1 MIGGVLLQNVFRHLF
16 FRSSSSS
23 CSSTSLPPIPQ
34 YLTLPSRSSAF
45 HKPPGGD
52 GGYTARG
59 SAFSPPS
66 GVPFNADKGKEL
78 ELGFQKPFGVALST
92 DRGKKLEQ
100 YVNQRQGRQ
109 GSLAPIVPKTTVPHQ
124 LQVIILNNL

>member
-1 MIGGVLLQNVFRHLF
+1 MTGEVLLQNVFLQIF

-34 YLTLPSRSSAF
+34 YLTLPSRGSAF

-59 SAFSPPS
+59 SAFYPSS

-78 ELGFQKPFGVALST
+78 ESGFHKPFGVALST
-92 DRGKKLEQ
+92 GKGKELEQ
-100 YVNQRQGRQ
+100 YANQRHGRQ
-109 GSLAPIVPKTTVPHQ
+109 GSVATIVSKTTAPHQ
-124 LQVIILNNL
+124 LQVVILNDM